1 MRRNPAPL
9 RCLSS
14 ALKSSTKNEKDGAL
28 ESVVLYNQSN
38 KGKPFLKI
46 KKYTLFRRNL
56 LRKCYEKETIDMKG
70 EHSYPLPLVLRP
82 KPVRL
87 HFLRNTKM
95 CFFEKM
101 YRSMPKKKASILPR
115 LAKSHQYS
123 WLFHQNKF
131 QFSSSASVQV
141 NRVYTIII
149 QQRWI
154 MVLVHFCFHCC
165 VGWRIS
171 FLFLECFLSRKKQNL
186 KWDKEAQSNTHPLFP
201 FLAEWF
207 VQNLVL

>member
-1 MRRNPAPL
+1 MRNAERW
-9 RCLSS
+9 R
-14 ALKSSTKNEKDGAL
+14 T
-28 ESVVLYNQSN
+28 VVLYNQSN

-46 KKYTLFRRNL
+46 KKYTLFRGNS
-56 LRKCYEKETIDMKG
+56 LRKCNEKETIRQWK
-70 EHSYPLPLVLRP
+70 ENIHTLSPSCSAQNQYACT
-82 KPVRL
+82 
-87 HFLRNTKM
+87 FLGTQRTL

-141 NRVYTIII
+141 NRIYTITI

-171 FLFLECFLSRKKQNL
+171 FLFLECFFSRKKTKL
-186 KWDKEAQSNTHPLFP
+186 KVGQRGTE
-201 FLAEWF
+201 
-207 VQNLVL
+207 